1 MHWEFLFKRR
11 DAIGVLALTAA
22 VLWFANELIVT
33 SRVPFFRDLGP
44 YFYPMRF
51 SLAEALRHGEVPLWN
66 RHMSMGFPLLAD
78 FQSGTFY
85 PPHLLFLVLPFFRAI
100 QMLYLFHYLVAATG
114 AYALCRH
121 WKYPGYLAVIGG
133 MLFALG
139 GTLVSFS
146 NLLNHFQTAVWLPG
160 VILLW
165 ERSLLSTTWK
175 NFLPFSLF
183 LLIQLLA
190 GSPELYFMTL
200 GLLLLDGIRVRSR
213 RRTMSLVIILVAANG
228 LVVAVGMVQ
237 ILPTIEL
244 LIESRG
250 GHAVDYAES
259 SMWSLQP
266 WSLINLFFID
276 KEIDPKL
283 LNALHLFFLRNIP
296 LLITHYLGPLS
307 MLGILLWLWVGSRRE
322 KIAFLSLVVISL
334 LVCAGSYTPFYFLLH
349 KYLPFAQLFRFP
361 EKFFFVTYALLVF
374 ITLKG
379 LHAFLKSGSIHQVP
393 SWILLLPLGISVGL
407 YLYCRLD
414 SVPLARFIA
423 WTSQEN
429 LFSPF
434 TVEKTSA
441 ALLSLERQVALMTG
455 FSLLL
460 FLASKG
466 KLSPVLLHVL
476 MPGLLFVDLN
486 SANKPHHHLLEPE
499 FVFHQSKILEHP
511 GQDLYRIFYYPAH
524 SNLHPSFYIL
534 TRQPPPSFGEV
545 PPIIFAALLPHT
557 GLFYGF
563 DYVQEID
570 ALRRWPYLVFLDFAN
585 KLSSEDLY
593 RLLGRLNVA
602 FVVSFQN
609 LSEQGVTLVR
619 SLSDYPSWLYK
630 VNAPVPRTYI
640 VARSI
645 AERNAAKVLEQL
657 SSKEFN
663 PKEEVILDRKV
674 SLPPHQ
680 NFRSYARII
689 DYQNQRIAI
698 RATLTSPGVLIM
710 ADSFYPGWRAYVD
723 GEEKEILRA
732 NLFFRGVLLPA
743 GKHMVEF
750 RYEPR
755 SFTIGLIVSLTT
767 LLCIVVWSVYRIFK
781 RTA

>member
-1 MHWEFLFKRR
+1 MHCEFLFKRR
-11 DAIGVLALTAA
+11 DTIGVLALTAA

-51 SLAEALRHGEVPLWN
+51 SLAEALRDGEVPLWD
-66 RHMSMGFPLLAD
+66 RHMSMGFPALAS

-85 PPHLLFLVLPFFRAI
+85 PPHLLFLVLPFFKAI
-100 QMLYLFHYLVAATG
+100 QMLYLVHYLVAATG
-114 AYALCRH
+114 AYALCRY
-121 WKYPGYLAVIGG
+121 WKYPGHLAVIGG
-133 MLFALG
+133 TLFTLG

-146 NLLNHFQTAVWLPG
+146 NLLNHFQTAVWLPW
-160 VILLW
+160 VILFW

-175 NFLPFSLF
+175 NFLQFSLL

-200 GLLLLDGIRVRSR
+200 GLVLLDGISVYSGR
-213 RRTMSLVIILVAANG
+213 RIMRLVIILGTANA
-228 LVVAVGMVQ
+228 LVVGLGMVQ
-237 ILPTIEL
+237 ILPTLEL
-244 LIESRG
+244 LKESRG
-250 GHAVDYAES
+250 GHPVDYAES

-283 LNALHLFFLRNIP
+283 LNALHFFFLRNTP
-296 LLITHYLGPLS
+296 LLITQYLGPLS
-307 MLGILLWLWVGSRRE
+307 MLGILLWLWAGSRRE
-322 KIAFLSLVVISL
+322 KIALLSLVAISL

-361 EKFFFVTYALLVF
+361 EKFFFVTSALLVF

-379 LHAFLKSGSIHQVP
+379 LHAFLKSGSIYQVP
-393 SWILLLPLGISVGL
+393 SWILLFPLGISVGL

-499 FVFHQSKILEHP
+499 FVFRQSKILEHP

-534 TRQPPPSFGEV
+534 ARQPPPSFGEV
-545 PPIIFAALLPHT
+545 PPIIFATLLPHT

-563 DYVQEID
+563 DYMQEID
-570 ALRRWPYLVFLDFAN
+570 ALRRWPYVVFLDFAN
-585 KLSSEDLY
+585 RLSQEDLF
-593 RLLGRLNVA
+593 RLLGRLNVQ

-609 LSEQGVTLVR
+609 LNEEGISVVR
-619 SLSDYPSWLYK
+619 SFPEYPSWVYK
-630 VNAPVPRTYI
+630 VNASVPRAYI
-640 VARSI
+640 VARTI
-645 AERNAAKVLEQL
+645 TEENPVKVLERL
-657 SSKEFN
+657 TSKEFN
-663 PKEEVILDRKV
+663 PMEEVILDRNIN
-674 SLPPHQ
+674 LPSFK
-680 NFRSYARII
+680 NFGSGARII
-689 DYQNQRIAI
+689 DYQNQRVGIQVN
-698 RATLTSPGVLIM
+698 LNSPGLLVL

-732 NLFFRGVLLPA
+732 NLFFRGILLPA
-743 GKHMVEF
+743 GEHMVEF
-750 RYEPR
+750 HYEPR